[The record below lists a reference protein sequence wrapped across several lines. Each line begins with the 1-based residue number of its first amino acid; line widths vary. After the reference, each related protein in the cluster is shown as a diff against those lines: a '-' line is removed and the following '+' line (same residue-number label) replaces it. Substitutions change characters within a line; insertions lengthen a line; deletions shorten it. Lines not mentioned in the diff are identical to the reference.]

1 MNEILSAI
9 CITISAFL
17 LFMGMI
23 EIYINMNDKK
33 DKKSFI
39 FNMIILY
46 ILVVLF
52 GYFGLIFFN

>member
-17 LFMGMI
+17 LFTGMI

-39 FNMIILY
+39 FIRY
-46 ILVVLF
+46 KFKESFEDSLF
-52 GYFGLIFFN
+52 F

>member
-1 MNEILSAI
+1 MNEILSVI

-17 LFMGMI
+17 LFVGTL
-23 EIYINMNDKK
+23 EIYINMNGKK

-52 GYFGLIFFN
+52 GYFGLIIF

>member
-9 CITISAFL
+9 CITISASL
-17 LFMGMI
+17 LFIGML

-33 DKKSFI
+33 DKKLFI

-46 ILVVLF
+46 ILVVMF
-52 GYFGLIFFN
+52 GYFGLIIFT